1 MKIQWKLLSQ
11 ANEQK
16 SLQTVQNRRYIEGHA
31 EKTTNPWPDK
41 ATVGTFSR
49 VSVNIPHL
57 KTSDR
62 A

>member
-1 MKIQWKLLSQ
+1 MQIQRKPLSQ
-11 ANEQK
+11 VNEQK
-16 SLQTVQNRRYIEGHA
+16 SLQTVHNRSYIEGDA
-31 EKTTNPWPDK
+31 EKTTNPRPDK
-41 ATVGTFSR
+41 ATAGTFSR